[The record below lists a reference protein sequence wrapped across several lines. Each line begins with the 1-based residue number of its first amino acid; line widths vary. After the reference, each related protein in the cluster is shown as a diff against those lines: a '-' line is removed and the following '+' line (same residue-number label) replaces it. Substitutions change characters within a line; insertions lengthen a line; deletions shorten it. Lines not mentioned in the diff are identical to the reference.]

1 MIWNQNKDLQC
12 VILLYITVYFY
23 ICTTGVVN
31 AVAIYSNSC
40 AEQIATTV
48 QYYTL
53 HWARYLVPFCVHMLN
68 GPHK

>member
-12 VILLYITVYFY
+12 DQIIILLYITVYFY

-40 AEQIATTV
+40 AEQIATIV
-48 QYYTL
+48 QYCTL
-53 HWARYLVPFCVHMLN
+53 HWARMIN
-68 GPHK
+68 